1 MGQAGFGA
9 HSEDKLVSQFMQTKF
24 LCHKKS
30 QNTPILS
37 VSYLSHCKPLIEIG
51 TYMKLGTLTW
61 RDDGDDE
68 NKSLPPCH

>member
-9 HSEDKLVSQFMQTKF
+9 DSEAKLVSQFMQTKF

-37 VSYLSHCKPLIEIG
+37 VSYLSDCNGQRGTQWPLEE
-51 TYMKLGTLTW
+51 LQ
-61 RDDGDDE
+61 
-68 NKSLPPCH
+68 S